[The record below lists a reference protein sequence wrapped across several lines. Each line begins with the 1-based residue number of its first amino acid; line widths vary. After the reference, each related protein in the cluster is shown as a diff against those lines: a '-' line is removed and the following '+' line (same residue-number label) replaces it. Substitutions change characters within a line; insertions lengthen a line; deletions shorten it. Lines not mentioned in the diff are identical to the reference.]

1 MITIKLLGGAK
12 RSFSSDVILIEKNS
26 MSVSDLLVFLQN
38 SALQSMPAFDAK
50 NVLVAVNGLDSS
62 ALQGTET
69 SLKDGDVVSIIP
81 VVHGGGKNK
90 RKL

>member
-26 MSVSDLLVFLQN
+26 MSVSDLLVFLQGLSSQN
-38 SALQSMPAFDAK
+38 MPAFDAK

-62 ALQGTET
+62 VLQGTET
-69 SLKDGDVVSIIP
+69 LLKGGDVVSIIP

-90 RKL
+90 REL